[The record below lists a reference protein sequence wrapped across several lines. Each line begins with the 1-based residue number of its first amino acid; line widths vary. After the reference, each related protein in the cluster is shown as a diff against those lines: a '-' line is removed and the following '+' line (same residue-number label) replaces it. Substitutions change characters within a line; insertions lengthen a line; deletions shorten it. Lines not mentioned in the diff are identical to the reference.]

1 MFGLKPETATLVG
14 ASAAIGIPLIANFF
28 KELWF
33 DRRKRK
39 EERAYISVQ
48 LLFILDKF
56 TGDCAEVSWDR
67 GFDESGPEPDGPEYL
82 EIQTEPPVFDM
93 SSVKGEYKYLEPSLI
108 YRLQSIDIELLK
120 VKQELREMTDNP
132 NFGEEFMGKYILLRR
147 ELYADVGLKVAQLS
161 DDIRTE
167 LKINVDHGWSPKES
181 LLRSKAHI
189 NRIKSRGAL
198 LRMERKAAY
207 VMRVKQHVPF

>member
-93 SSVKGEYKYLEPSLI
+93 STVKGEYKYLEPSLI

-120 VKQELREMTDNP
+120 VKQELREVTDNP
-132 NFGEEFMGKYILLRR
+132 NFGEEFMDKYILLRR

-161 DDIRTE
+161 DDIRIE
-167 LKINVDHGWSPKES
+167 LKIDIDHGWSPKES
-181 LLRSKAHI
+181 LIRSKAHI
-189 NRIKSRGAL
+189 GRIKSRGAL

-207 VMRVKQHVPF
+207 TMRIKQHVPF